1 MFTVTVGGVS
11 RKWQTFEFAI
21 KDILVRGE
29 GLEWSADFTIG
40 E

>member
-1 MFTVTVGGVS
+1 MFRVTVQGQTQE
-11 RKWQTFEFAI
+11 WNTFEFAI

-29 GLEWSADFTIG
+29 GLEWSAIFTIG